1 LIGIRLKSPLTKY
14 WEKEYNYLNRQRI
27 YEKKRIYS
35 LFQDLKASQKG
46 GLLCLQIIM
55 NQTQDLI
62 ALEKKLFAKEE
73 KLDREKQELEKEKQE
88 LSRKKEE
95 YSAKLQRVAGL
106 TSEEAKA
113 ELLKE
118 TEHKEAQAIA
128 RIIKEKEEDARRTAT
143 KKSQEILLDS
153 MRHGA
158 LDYIAEYTVS
168 TIKIS
173 DEEIKGRIIGK
184 EGRNIR
190 AFEQTTGVDVDLDEE
205 GIIRLSCFDS
215 VRREIARLSL
225 EKLLKDTR
233 IQPFRIEEVVNQTK
247 QEVERV
253 MLEEGE
259 KIAHEVGVFNLPV
272 GLLSILGR
280 FKFRTS
286 YGQNLIVHTLEETK
300 IGIHIA
306 SEIGADVNI
315 VRLGCLF
322 HDIGKV
328 VEGEG
333 SHVKL
338 GVELLKK
345 FNIPEKIINCVA
357 EHHEDK
363 PFSSM
368 ESVIVSIADSI
379 SGARPGARFK
389 DIEEYVKRLK
399 DMEEIA
405 KRYDGVDDAY
415 AFEAGR
421 ELRVIINP
429 GRLDDAQTLIT
440 ANKIREEVS
449 RSLAVP
455 GEVKVTAIREFRAV
469 SSEAA

>member
-1 LIGIRLKSPLTKY
+1 
-14 WEKEYNYLNRQRI
+14 
-27 YEKKRIYS
+27 
-35 LFQDLKASQKG
+35 
-46 GLLCLQIIM
+46 M
-55 NQTQDLI
+55 NQSQDLI
-62 ALEKKLFAKEE
+62 ALEKKLLEKEE
-73 KLDREKQELEKEKQE
+73 KLDREKQVLRLAQDKLVQKQ
-88 LSRKKEE
+88 EE
-95 YSAKLQRVAGL
+95 YSTKLQKVSGL
-106 TSEEAKA
+106 TAEEAKK
-113 ELLKE
+113 ELLIE
-118 TEHKEAQAIA
+118 TETKEAQAIA
-128 RIIKEKEEDARRTAT
+128 RIIKEKEEDAKRTAA
-143 KKSQEILLDS
+143 KKAQEILLDS

-158 LDYIAEYTVS
+158 LNYIAEYTVS
-168 TIKIS
+168 TIKID

-190 AFEQTTGVDVDLDEE
+190 AFEQATGVDVDLDEE

-215 VRREIARLSL
+215 VRRETAKRAL

-233 IQPFRIEEVVNQTK
+233 IQPFRIEEVVRQTK
-247 QEVERV
+247 QEVEKV

-272 GLLSILGR
+272 ELLSILGR

-306 SEIGADVNI
+306 SELGADVNI

-338 GVELLKK
+338 GVELLKR
-345 FNIPEKIINCVA
+345 FNIPLAIVNCVA

-363 PFSSM
+363 PFSSV
-368 ESVIVSIADSI
+368 ESVIVSIADAI
-379 SGARPGARFK
+379 SGARPGARYE
-389 DIEEYVKRLK
+389 DIEGYAKRLK

-405 KRYDGVDDAY
+405 KKYEGVDDAY

-429 GRLDDAQTLIT
+429 GRLDDAETLIT

-469 SSEAA
+469 SSE